1 MLALRRAHALLVEP
15 GKAVVR
21 DLTPAVVDGQRVTSI
36 AEDLVFVDRR
46 GLGVLLE
53 RAVRTGFRD
62 CAILAA
68 ADHQEWPAA
77 GVEIYCSGAVGRE
90 VGECCLEQRPTRAGI
105 AYCSNNA
112 SDSSLD
118 TALAKDLWNDSLL
131 CEYAFR

>member
-1 MLALRRAHALLVEP
+1 MFVFRIRRPPISTRTVPLFP
-15 GKAVVR
+15 DTTRVR
-21 DLTPAVVDGQRVTSI
+21 S

-77 GVEIYCSGAVGRE
+77 GVVIYCSGAEGRE
-90 VGECCLEQRPTRAGI
+90 VGERSEGHTSELQSPMRISSAVFCLKTTNSRWP
-105 AYCSNNA
+105 
-112 SDSSLD
+112 
-118 TALAKDLWNDSLL
+118 
-131 CEYAFR
+131 

>member
-1 MLALRRAHALLVEP
+1 MLALWRAHALLVEP
-15 GKAVVR
+15 DKAVIG
-21 DLTPAVVDGQRVTSI
+21 DLTPTVVDGQRVTSV
-36 AEDLVFVDRR
+36 AEYLVFVDRR

-90 VGECCLEQRPTRAGI
+90 VGECSSNNGRPGAGI

>member
-1 MLALRRAHALLVEP
+1 MFVFRIRRPPISTRTVPLFP
-15 GKAVVR
+15 DTTRVR
-21 DLTPAVVDGQRVTSI
+21 S
-36 AEDLVFVDRR
+36 AEDLLFVDRR

-90 VGECCLEQRPTRAGI
+90 VGECCREQGPTRGGKERKSTRLN
-105 AYCSNNA
+105 C
-112 SDSSLD
+112 
-118 TALAKDLWNDSLL
+118 
-131 CEYAFR
+131 RH